1 MNDGQKIYSWIKEL
15 YPIRR
20 TLAGPGTDKT
30 LQFLKNKIPNLK
42 INKYMSG
49 TKVFDWTVPNEWH
62 LDFGYIKDPDG
73 NVIVHSDNS
82 SLHIV
87 GYSESVNKKI
97 TLNELKKH
105 LYTLEDLP
113 NAIPYVTSFYDKN
126 WGFCIPYNDY
136 KNLKDGQ
143 YEVCIESSFVKGTLK
158 TAEYVKKGESK
169 KEIILSTYICH
180 PEMVNNELAAPAILI
195 LISNLLSNMD
205 TKYTYRILFNI
216 ETIGTLCYVN
226 NNLEKLKKNVIAGF
240 VFTCF
245 GDEAVPNLVPSKYGD
260 TLADSFAKKTLKQ
273 FSLGFNLRSYFDKGS
288 EERQYTHPNVN
299 LPFVTITRSL
309 FREYKEYHTSLD
321 NLAMVNPKSL
331 NQSVKII
338 KKLIENIESEPIYI
352 STTLGEP
359 FLSKKKLYAKISS
372 ITKTKDLHGELSTK
386 LVNVISYCDGKNL
399 VDDLYDY
406 LPYSKKE
413 INSLI
418 KILLKNGLIKQID

>member
-143 YEVCIESSFVKGTLK
+143 YEVCIKSSFVKGTLK

-226 NNLEKLKKNVIAGF
+226 NNLEKLKKKCYRGF
-240 VFTCF
+240 CF
-245 GDEAVPNLVPSKYGD
+245 
-260 TLADSFAKKTLKQ
+260 
-273 FSLGFNLRSYFDKGS
+273 
-288 EERQYTHPNVN
+288 H
-299 LPFVTITRSL
+299 L
-309 FREYKEYHTSLD
+309 FWR
-321 NLAMVNPKSL
+321 
-331 NQSVKII
+331 
-338 KKLIENIESEPIYI
+338 
-352 STTLGEP
+352 
-359 FLSKKKLYAKISS
+359 
-372 ITKTKDLHGELSTK
+372 
-386 LVNVISYCDGKNL
+386 
-399 VDDLYDY
+399 
-406 LPYSKKE
+406 
-413 INSLI
+413 
-418 KILLKNGLIKQID
+418 